1 MAEQKKDRKVRR
13 VRRSRSKQKSRQS
26 SDAPI
31 KSRPAASKRVSRM
44 VEVTEDD
51 LRTEYAYVLK
61 DLRLLLIIAIA
72 LFILLFSLNLAFPFV
87 APALG
92 LS

>member
-1 MAEQKKDRKVRR
+1 MSEQNKERKVRR
-13 VRRSRSKQKSRQS
+13 VRRSRSGNSV
-26 SDAPI
+26 PI
-31 KSRPAASKRVSRM
+31 KVTPATSKRPSRM

-61 DLRLLLIIAIA
+61 DLRLLLIIAIG
-72 LFILLFSLNLAFPFV
+72 LFVLLFALNLAFPYV
-87 APALG
+87 APLLG

>member
-1 MAEQKKDRKVRR
+1 MSEQNKERKVRR
-13 VRRSRSKQKSRQS
+13 VRRSQS
-26 SDAPI
+26 SQSKTSMPVKAT
-31 KSRPAASKRVSRM
+31 PATSKRPSRM

-61 DLRLLLIIAIA
+61 DLRLLLVIAIG
-72 LFILLFSLNLAFPFV
+72 LFALLFALNLAFPYI
-87 APALG
+87 APMLG